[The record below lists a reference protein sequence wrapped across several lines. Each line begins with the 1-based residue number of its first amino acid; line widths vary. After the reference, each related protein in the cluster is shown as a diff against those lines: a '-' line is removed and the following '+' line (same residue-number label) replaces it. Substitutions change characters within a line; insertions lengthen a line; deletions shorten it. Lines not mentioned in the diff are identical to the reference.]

1 MQFAMTSRAKHC
13 KKNIAFSP
21 AVLPRGRCAVVVAVV
36 DVGVGLPAA
45 EVDSDRPPLALRQLG
60 RPDLGKLL
68 FHL

>member
-36 DVGVGLPAA
+36 DVGLPAA
-45 EVDSDRPPLALRQLG
+45 EVDSDGPPLALRQLG
-60 RPDLGKLL
+60 RTDLGKLL
-68 FHL
+68 LHL